1 MGFDKLPNFDDL
13 DDPGVYRKSYSFLK
27 KVESL
32 NFVVEFDDSQA
43 YVAQDLGKSEI
54 QALLD
59 TERKSSPV
67 TRWISI
73 FGPERQQDLI
83 KTLGRKYHLSPRL
96 IGIICAKPAT
106 PQLVREE
113 STLKQRGQDCT
124 QSWPRKSFNVSSRV
138 QAADAEKNSAG
149 DQSDSEA
156 GGMDLSHYNIV
167 DEVWHYCS
175 TDWSSKSVCIGYNAL
190 SGMSVETPTEYSND
204 EGSSAAKRQSSVG
217 KNTKNKPNG
226 RRVWTWLLL
235 CDDNTVISIQENL
248 FPRCKDDLS
257 HEQAETLNSARRNL
271 RNVFRQLSKVNAD
284 WRARHPLHTLDLRNE
299 PDTSQP
305 LKPAGTMSDTPGLLF
320 YYLFDD
326 WYTTYGLVAKEE
338 QRYSTVLNR
347 LVSEHV

>member
-1 MGFDKLPNFDDL
+1 MSFEPLANFESL
-13 DDPGVYRKSYSFLK
+13 DDSRVYKNSYSFLE
-27 KVESL
+27 KVDSL

-43 YVAQDLGKSEI
+43 YVAQDLGESEVE
-54 QALLD
+54 ALLAPKR
-59 TERKSSPV
+59 TSSSV
-67 TRWISI
+67 TRWICI

-83 KTLGRKYHLSPRL
+83 KYLGHEYHLSPRL

-106 PQLVREE
+106 PQLVRGE
-113 STLKQRGQDCT
+113 STPKQCGQDWA
-124 QSWPRKSFNVSSRV
+124 QSWPRKSFNVSSRAR
-138 QAADAEKNSAG
+138 AADAEKDSAG
-149 DQSDSEA
+149 DHSDSDA

-175 TDWSSKSVCIGYNAL
+175 TDWSSRSVCIGYNAL
-190 SGMSVETPTEYSND
+190 SGMSVETPTEYAND
-204 EGSSAAKRQSSVG
+204 EGSSAATRQSNVR

-248 FPRCKDDLS
+248 FPRCKDDFSL
-257 HEQAETLNSARRNL
+257 EQAKTLKSARRNL
-271 RNVFRQLSKVNAD
+271 RNVFKQLSSVNAD
-284 WRARHPLHTLDLRNE
+284 WRALHPLQTLDLRKY
-299 PDTSQP
+299 PSQP
-305 LKPAGTMSDTPGLLF
+305 PKPTGTRSDTPGLLF

-347 LVSEHV
+347 LVSEHM